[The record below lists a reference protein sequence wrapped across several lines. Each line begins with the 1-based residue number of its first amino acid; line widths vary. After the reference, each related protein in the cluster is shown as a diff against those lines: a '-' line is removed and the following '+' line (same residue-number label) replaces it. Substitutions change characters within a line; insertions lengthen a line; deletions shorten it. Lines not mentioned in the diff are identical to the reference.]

1 MPARAPLALGALVV
15 LGMLHGL
22 LWAVVVPPW
31 QNPDE
36 PKHLEYV
43 RLLAARGD
51 ALAFATEDEA
61 ADPALQEAILASM
74 DRHRFWWF
82 GRAPGY
88 VQGATAADG
97 EAQGARSD
105 EGETPG
111 ANAAD
116 GEAPG
121 AAAPPTRFRD
131 VWPLGTHTAYY
142 RASPAWYW
150 LAARL
155 QPAGLE
161 AGLYAARLLSV
172 LLGAGIVLATGVAAR
187 ALFPD
192 DPLARYGA
200 PALVALHPMVA
211 AVHATASPDAL
222 VGLLVALAWLLACR
236 ALARGATTARLA
248 LLAALLAA
256 AVLVKRT
263 ALAVAPA
270 IVLGALWRPL
280 ASRRGLATSAAVL
293 AALLAGAWLTW
304 GRLAEATRWTVL
316 RYLFNEPD
324 QPSRILGVL
333 GAPAAWPHLAGYLRR
348 IHDGYWGVFGW
359 ETVRYPGAVYGVL
372 LGVGI
377 VAGVGVLFRVV
388 RRDFDRAQLGG
399 LTAAAAAVVGV
410 ALAATAFFASYLATS
425 YAQPPQGRYL
435 VVAAPMVALW
445 LAVGLGA
452 WVPVGARGRAAA
464 VLVGLLAVTDAVVL
478 FGLVAPYF
486 RVG

>member
-1 MPARAPLALGALVV
+1 VSSAARPPLFLGALAALAV
-15 LGMLHGL
+15 LHGL
-22 LWAVVVPPW
+22 LWAAVMPPW

-61 ADPALQEAILASM
+61 ADPALQRAILASM

-88 VQGATAADG
+88 Q
-97 EAQGARSD
+97 
-105 EGETPG
+105 PG
-111 ANAAD
+111 PLP
-116 GEAPG
+116 E
-121 AAAPPTRFRD
+121 RFRD

-142 RASPAWYW
+142 RASPAYYW

-172 LLGAGIVLATGVAAR
+172 LLGAAAVVATGAAAR

-211 AVHATASPDAL
+211 AVNATASPDAL
-222 VGLLVALAWLLACR
+222 VGLLAALAWLLACR
-236 ALARGATTARLA
+236 ALAHGATPARLV
-248 LLAALLAA
+248 LLATVLSA

-263 ALAVAPA
+263 ALALLPAVA
-270 IVLGALWRPL
+270 L
-280 ASRRGLATSAAVL
+280 AVFWPVL
-293 AALLAGAWLTW
+293 AAGRRRLPALLAGTAALAACAGLAWLAW
-304 GRLAEATRWTVL
+304 AGMDEPARWTVQ

-324 QPSRILGVL
+324 QPARILGVL
-333 GAPAAWPHLAGYLRR
+333 RNPEAWPHMADYLRR

-359 ETVRYPGAVYGVL
+359 EAVRYPRAAYGVL
-372 LGVGI
+372 LAAGI
-377 VAGVGVLFRVV
+377 AASAGVLARAARGDLDQAQRGAVV
-388 RRDFDRAQLGG
+388 
-399 LTAAAAAVVGV
+399 AAGAAVLAM
-410 ALAATAFFASYLATS
+410 ALAAVAFFASYLATPF
-425 YAQPPQGRYL
+425 AQPPQGRYL
-435 VVAAPMVALW
+435 VIAAPMAALW

-452 WVPVGARGRAAA
+452 WVPSGRRARAAA
-464 VLVGLLAVTDAVVL
+464 VLIAALAAVDGLVL

-486 RVG
+486 RAG